1 MRLVSDIL
9 SDTWDKLL
17 RLMIIMESNK
27 QVIWMYSTLNRV
39 LRKVWASL
47 IAQGLKKKK
56 KKVHLPMLWV
66 RLGRSLEEEIGN
78 GNLLQYS
85 CLENPMH
92 RGAWWVTIHGIT
104 KSQT

>member
-1 MRLVSDIL
+1 
-9 SDTWDKLL
+9 
-17 RLMIIMESNK
+17 MESNK
-27 QVIWMYSTLNRV
+27 QIIWMYSTLNRG

-47 IAQGLKKKK
+47 IAHGLKKKK
-56 KKVHLPMLWV
+56 IHLPMQEMWV

-85 CLENPMH
+85 SLENPMH
-92 RGAWWVTIHGIT
+92 RGAWWVTVHGIT

>member
-17 RLMIIMESNK
+17 RLMITMESNK

-56 KKVHLPMLWV
+56 KKSTCQCCGFDWEDPW
-66 RLGRSLEEEIGN
+66 RR
-78 GNLLQYS
+78 
-85 CLENPMH
+85 
-92 RGAWWVTIHGIT
+92 
-104 KSQT
+104 K

>member
-17 RLMIIMESNK
+17 RLMITMESNK

-56 KKVHLPMLWV
+56 KKSPPANAVGSIGKIPGGGNRKWQPAPVFL
-66 RLGRSLEEEIGN
+66 LG
-78 GNLLQYS
+78 
-85 CLENPMH
+85 
-92 RGAWWVTIHGIT
+92 
-104 KSQT
+104 KSHA